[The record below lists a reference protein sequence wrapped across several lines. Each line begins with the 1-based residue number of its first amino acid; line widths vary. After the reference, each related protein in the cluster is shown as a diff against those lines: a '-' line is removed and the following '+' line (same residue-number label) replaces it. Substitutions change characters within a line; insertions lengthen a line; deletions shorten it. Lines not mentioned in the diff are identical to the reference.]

1 MHRCRAPRA
10 LRGVSGMVTDLC
22 DHIVDIVANS
32 LRAEAKHIGIFITE
46 DFDRNR
52 LNILIRDDGNGM
64 DERTVRGVA
73 DPFFSTKMGKKI
85 GLGVP
90 LLKGTAE
97 ICNGEFDIK
106 SFRGQGTEVSASF
119 QLDHPDLP
127 PLGNLKDTILVL
139 LVSNPETDFAF
150 RYSAGKKNFALDTK
164 EMREPLGSVPLN
176 HPKVI
181 AFLRSYLEENL

>member
-1 MHRCRAPRA
+1 
-10 LRGVSGMVTDLC
+10 MVTDLC
-22 DHIVDIVANS
+22 DHIVDIVTNS
-32 LRAEAKHIGIFITE
+32 LRAEAKNIGIFITE
-46 DFDRNR
+46 DFDSNR

-64 DERTVRGVA
+64 DERMLRGVV
-73 DPFFSTKMGKKI
+73 DPFFSTKTGKKV

-106 SFRGQGTEVSASF
+106 SIREKGTEVSASF

-139 LVSNPETDFAF
+139 LVSNPETDFTF
-150 RYSAGKKNFALDTK
+150 RYSAGKKDFALDTRQ
-164 EMREPLGSVPLN
+164 MREPLGSVPRN

>member
-1 MHRCRAPRA
+1 MHRCRALRVH
-10 LRGVSGMVTDLC
+10 RGVSGMVTDLC
-22 DHIVDIVANS
+22 DHIVDIVTNS
-32 LRAEAKHIGIFITE
+32 LRAEAKNIGIFITE

-64 DERTVRGVA
+64 DEQMVRGVA
-73 DPFFSTKMGKKI
+73 DPFFSTKMGKKV

-106 SFRGQGTEVSASF
+106 SIWGKGTEVSASF

-139 LVSNPETDFAF
+139 LVGNPETDFTF
-150 RYSAGKKNFALDTK
+150 RYSAGKKDFALDTK
-164 EMREPLGSVPLN
+164 EMREPLGTVPLN

-181 AFLRSYLEENL
+181 AFLRSYLEDNL

>member
-1 MHRCRAPRA
+1 MA
-10 LRGVSGMVTDLC
+10 LRVHQGVSDMVTDLC

-32 LRAEAKHIGIFITE
+32 LRAEAKNIGIFITE
-46 DFDRNR
+46 DFDGNR

-64 DERTVRGVA
+64 DEKTVRGVV
-73 DPFFSTKMGKKI
+73 DPFFSTKMGSKV

-127 PLGNLKDTILVL
+127 PLGNLKDTVLVL
-139 LVSNPETDFAF
+139 LVSNPEIDFIF
-150 RYSAGKKNFALDTK
+150 RYSDGKKAFTLDTRQ
-164 EMREPLGSVPLN
+164 MREPLGSVPLN

-181 AFLRSYLEENL
+181 TFLRSYLEENL